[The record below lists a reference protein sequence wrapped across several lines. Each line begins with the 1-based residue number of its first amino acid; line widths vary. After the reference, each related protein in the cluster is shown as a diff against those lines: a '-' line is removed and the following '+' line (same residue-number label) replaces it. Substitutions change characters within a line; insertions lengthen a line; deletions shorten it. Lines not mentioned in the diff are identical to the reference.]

1 MSRPAASRTLHQIT
15 CSCIRPV
22 QLQTRLASTSSKT
35 SSASETSTSDSTG
48 TASTSSSA
56 STPSS
61 SSSSTS
67 SSSSSSPRIVA
78 AALISRP
85 PLLLPSLTA
94 FERTYYAYQRRIAR
108 ALAKPVSVSTSWF
121 FKPNSTTEK
130 SFSAYDQATTAV
142 DTGLENP
149 MRDFEL
155 AGEQVEG
162 AAELVQRQTEADE
175 KGDLKSLERKGD
187 RTLYMLLKK
196 DRNTHAWQF
205 PQGGVEGDE
214 SLLEAAQRELIEETG
229 PNMDVWPIG
238 KVPAGA
244 YSYPFPKEHLEKK
257 PEHTEARVFFLP
269 MRIVRGQAVPNKKE
283 GLVDFAW
290 LTKEEI
296 REKVSQGYW
305 EAVEPMLSD
314 V

>member
-1 MSRPAASRTLHQIT
+1 MSISFPTL
-15 CSCIRPV
+15 RL
-22 QLQTRLASTSSKT
+22 QLQTRLASTSSK
-35 SSASETSTSDSTG
+35 SSASESSTSTTESP
-48 TASTSSSA
+48 STSSSA

-61 SSSSTS
+61 SSSSS
-67 SSSSSSPRIVA
+67 SASTRIVA

-85 PLLLPSLTA
+85 PLLLPSLTP

-142 DTGLENP
+142 DTGLEDP

-162 AAELVQRQTEADE
+162 AAELVQRLTEADE

-196 DRNTHAWQF
+196 NRKTHAWQF

-244 YSYPFPKEHLEKK
+244 YSYPFPEEHAKK
-257 PEHTEARVFFLP
+257 QPEHTEAKVFFLP
-269 MRIVRGQAVPNKKE
+269 MRIIRGQAEPNKKE

-296 REKVSQGYW
+296 REKVSTGYW